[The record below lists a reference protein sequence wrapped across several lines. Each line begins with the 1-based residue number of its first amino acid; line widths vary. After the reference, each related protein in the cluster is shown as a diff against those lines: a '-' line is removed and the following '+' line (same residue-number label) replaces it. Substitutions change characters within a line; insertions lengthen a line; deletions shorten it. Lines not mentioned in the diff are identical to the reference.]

1 MLPFTPE
8 QFFAVFADYNV
19 AVRPVQAV
27 AYAIGLL
34 MAVALLRPSRSSDLT
49 LGSGLALMWV
59 WTGVAYHGLFFFAI
73 NRAALIFA
81 VLFVLQGLLFA
92 HAGLQRRDLQFAPA
106 RDLAGI
112 AGWTLVIYAAL
123 LYPVLGIVSGH
134 RYPALPMF
142 GITPCPVTLFTLG
155 VLLLA
160 RPPVPRR
167 LLIVPILWTLVGGSA
182 AFLLAVVQDWPLL
195 LGAVVPVYLWLRERR
210 RAWPA
215 AAA

>member
-19 AVRPVQAV
+19 AVWPVQAV
-27 AYAIGLL
+27 AYAIGLV

-59 WTGVAYHGLFFFAI
+59 WTGVAYHGLFFSSI
-73 NRAALIFA
+73 NRAALVFA
-81 VLFVLQGLLFA
+81 ALFVLQGLLFA
-92 HAGLQRRDLQFAPA
+92 QAGLQRRDLQFAPA
-106 RDLAGI
+106 RGLAGI

-167 LLIVPILWTLVGGSA
+167 LLVIPILWTLVGGSA
-182 AFLLAVVQDWPLL
+182 AFLLTVVQDWPLL
-195 LGAVVPVYLWLRERR
+195 LGAAVPAYLWLRERR
-210 RAWPA
+210 RASPA

>member
-19 AVRPVQAV
+19 AIWPVQVA
-27 AYAIGLL
+27 AYAIGLV
-34 MAVALLRPSRSSDLT
+34 MAVALLRPSRSSDLM
-49 LGSGLALMWV
+49 LSGGLALMWT
-59 WTGVAYHGLFFFAI
+59 WTGVAYHGLFFSSI

-81 VLFVLQGLLFA
+81 ALFVLQGLLFA
-92 HAGLQRRDLQFAPA
+92 HAGLLRRDLRSAPA
-106 RDLAGI
+106 RGLAGI
-112 AGWTLVIYAAL
+112 AGWALVIYAAL
-123 LYPVLGIVSGH
+123 LYPALGIVSGH

-160 RPPVPRR
+160 RAPLPRR
-167 LLIVPILWTLVGGSA
+167 LLVVPLLWTLVGGSA
-182 AFLLAVVQDWPLL
+182 AFLLGVVQDWPLL
-195 LGAVVPVYLWLRERR
+195 LSATVPVYLWTRGRR
-210 RAWPA
+210 PASSA

>member
-19 AVRPVQAV
+19 AGWPVQAV
-27 AYAIGLL
+27 AYAIGLV
-34 MAVALLRPSRSSDLT
+34 MAAALLRPSRSSDLT

-92 HAGLQRRDLQFAPA
+92 HAGLLRRDLHFAPA
-106 RDLAGI
+106 RGVAGI

-123 LYPVLGIVSGH
+123 LYPVLGIVGGH

-210 RAWPA
+210 RASPA

>member
-19 AVRPVQAV
+19 AVWPTQAV

-34 MAVALLRPSRSSDLT
+34 MAMALLRPSRSSDLT

-59 WTGVAYHGLFFFAI
+59 WTGVAYHGLFFSSI
-73 NRAALIFA
+73 NRVALVFAA
-81 VLFVLQGLLFA
+81 LFVLQGLLFA
-92 HAGLQRRDLQFAPA
+92 HAGLLRRDLEFARA
-106 RDLAGI
+106 RGLAGI

-167 LLIVPILWTLVGGSA
+167 LLAIPILWTLVGGSA
-182 AFLLAVVQDWPLL
+182 AFLLGVVQDWPLL
-195 LGAVVPVYLWLRERR
+195 LGAVVPVHLWRRERR
-210 RAWPA
+210 LASPTA
-215 AAA
+215 

>member
-8 QFFAVFADYNV
+8 QFFAVFADYNG
-19 AVRPVQAV
+19 AVWPTQAV

-34 MAVALLRPSRSSDLT
+34 MAMALLRPSRSSDLT

-59 WTGVAYHGLFFFAI
+59 WTGVAYHGLFFSSI
-73 NRAALIFA
+73 NRAALVFA
-81 VLFVLQGLLFA
+81 ALFVLQGLLFA
-92 HAGLQRRDLQFAPA
+92 HAGLLRRDLEFARA
-106 RDLAGI
+106 RGLAGI

-167 LLIVPILWTLVGGSA
+167 LLAIPILWTLVGGSA
-182 AFLLAVVQDWPLL
+182 AFLLGVVQDWPLL
-195 LGAVVPVYLWLRERR
+195 LGAVVPAYLWMRKGPL
-210 RAWPA
+210 A
-215 AAA
+215 AQAAGT